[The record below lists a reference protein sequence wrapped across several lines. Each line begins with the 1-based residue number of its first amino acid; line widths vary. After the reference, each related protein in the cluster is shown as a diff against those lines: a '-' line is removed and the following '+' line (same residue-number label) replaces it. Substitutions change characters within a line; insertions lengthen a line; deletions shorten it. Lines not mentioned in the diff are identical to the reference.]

1 VSSPATALP
10 AWFTCSS
17 RTIALTPGLRSSS
30 TRAHSRR
37 DRERPYE
44 LTKDRLDLRRIA
56 LATALAAGLGVGLAF
71 AFLRHAQATSH
82 VGPTSATL
90 GEAFS
95 SFLGAGIGLA
105 LGSALGALS
114 IRRGSPLSAGVIAG
128 LAAYILVLAPVFVIT
143 DDVALAEDLNP
154 GGLVF
159 LASCFLRLAF
169 SLSSAQPSEG
179 LSRRL
184 CIEIA
189 CRSGTSTS
197 VRARQGAPR

>member
-1 VSSPATALP
+1 VAENGGT
-10 AWFTCSS
+10 T
-17 RTIALTPGLRSSS
+17 
-30 TRAHSRR
+30 
-37 DRERPYE
+37 
-44 LTKDRLDLRRIA
+44 LTKGLDLRRIA

-90 GEAFS
+90 DEAFS

-128 LAAYILVLAPVFVIT
+128 LAAYLLVLAPVFVIT

-159 LASCFLRLAF
+159 LAFLLLAF
-169 SLSSAQPSEG
+169 GVFAFLGATVG
-179 LSRRL
+179 GF
-184 CIEIA
+184 IA
-189 CRSGTSTS
+189 SFMHRD
-197 VRARQGAPR
+197 RMQKRHQH

>member
-1 VSSPATALP
+1 VAENGGT
-10 AWFTCSS
+10 T
-17 RTIALTPGLRSSS
+17 
-30 TRAHSRR
+30 
-37 DRERPYE
+37 
-44 LTKDRLDLRRIA
+44 LTKGLDLRRIA

-90 GEAFS
+90 DEAFS

-128 LAAYILVLAPVFVIT
+128 LAAYLLVLAPVFVIT

-159 LASCFLRLAF
+159 LAFLLLAF
-169 SLSSAQPSEG
+169 GVFAFLG
-179 LSRRL
+179 GTVGGF
-184 CIEIA
+184 IA
-189 CRSGTSTS
+189 SFMHRD
-197 VRARQGAPR
+197 RMQKRHQH

>member
-1 VSSPATALP
+1 MAENGHT
-10 AWFTCSS
+10 T
-17 RTIALTPGLRSSS
+17 
-30 TRAHSRR
+30 
-37 DRERPYE
+37 
-44 LTKDRLDLRRIA
+44 LTKGLDLRRIA

-90 GEAFS
+90 DEAFS

-128 LAAYILVLAPVFVIT
+128 LAAYLLVLAPVFVIT

-159 LASCFLRLAF
+159 LAFLLLAF
-169 SLSSAQPSEG
+169 GVFAFLGATVG
-179 LSRRL
+179 GF
-184 CIEIA
+184 IA
-189 CRSGTSTS
+189 SFMHRD
-197 VRARQGAPR
+197 RMQKRHQH

>member
-1 VSSPATALP
+1 MAENGGT
-10 AWFTCSS
+10 T
-17 RTIALTPGLRSSS
+17 
-30 TRAHSRR
+30 
-37 DRERPYE
+37 
-44 LTKDRLDLRRIA
+44 LTKGLDLRRIA
-56 LATALAAGLGVGLAF
+56 LATALAAVLGVGLAF

-90 GEAFS
+90 DEAFS

-128 LAAYILVLAPVFVIT
+128 LAAYLLVLAPVFVIT

-159 LASCFLRLAF
+159 LAFLLLAF
-169 SLSSAQPSEG
+169 GVFAFLGATVG
-179 LSRRL
+179 GF
-184 CIEIA
+184 IA
-189 CRSGTSTS
+189 SFMHRD
-197 VRARQGAPR
+197 RMQKRHQH